1 MFRLWLDAW
10 SEAPRR
16 PAVQAVSRRLNRAWQ
31 EALRGTIVDGVER
44 GVFRCA
50 DPSATAWR
58 LLSLV
63 DGLALQVVAHGTT
76 VRRDD
81 VQAWTLAAAER
92 ELGLPGGVLTQEEV
106 ASPHARGRVAAHRR
120 R

>member
-1 MFRLWLDAW
+1 MT
-10 SEAPRR
+10 R
-16 PAVQAVSRRLNRAWQ
+16 PGPPAA
-31 EALRGTIVDGVER
+31 
-44 GVFRCA
+44 
-50 DPSATAWR
+50 AWR

-63 DGLALQVVAHGTT
+63 DGLELQVVAHGTT

-92 ELGLPGGVLTQEEV
+92 ELGLRAGVLTRPGD
-106 ASPHARGRVAAHRR
+106 APSTARGRAAAERR